1 MTGAVLTFGG
11 RIDAAFALYETR
23 PGNKLW
29 GASVSAM
36 QEWVTHNLP
45 NGQVIMMPTDPLE
58 EFFKEFRAKMPNGL
72 EPPRA
77 SFWAY

>member
-1 MTGAVLTFGG
+1 
-11 RIDAAFALYETR
+11 
-23 PGNKLW
+23 
-29 GASVSAM
+29 M
-36 QEWVTHNLP
+36 QKWVTHNLP

-58 EFFKEFRAKMPNGL
+58 EFFKEFLAKMPNGL